1 MKLWSTHQLLSKA
14 IKLPGEV
21 QPGCIGINSTILP
34 PTKVPQDCLI
44 HLHRPWIS
52 IYLWFINFHSTLFRF
67 LPGYT
72 AAKEEGIALIM
83 ISLFMVCSG
92 VSASQDYWYNTPL
105 DLPYLMHLLTSIP
118 SHTCYCWYL
127 CSSKWGNATNLLYL
141 IQMDRVVHWL
151 AARCPS
157 QLLYHCPSARW

>member
-67 LPGYT
+67 LPGYA
-72 AAKEEGIALIM
+72 AAKEEGIAFIM

-105 DLPYLMHLLTSIP
+105 DLPCSHLFP
-118 SHTCYCWYL
+118 HTR
-127 CSSKWGNATNLLYL
+127 ATADIYAVANEEMRRTCC
-141 IQMDRVVHWL
+141 I
-151 AARCPS
+151 
-157 QLLYHCPSARW
+157 